1 MDLTVRTTDFGPDT
15 DQGFIV
21 KPSDITEVG
30 CTLDLSL
37 FGLSASDTSIP
48 AGTPLGKVTATGL
61 YGAYSGGDNRTEEAL
76 TFTEGG
82 SGLTSW
88 TATYGGQTTA
98 SIDDDAT
105 AADVKS
111 AFEALSTIAVDEF
124 LYERTTVGPSAW
136 KVTVNPDGPSAN
148 TDIGAFTTTPTG
160 GTGTVVVA
168 VTTAGGAEG
177 SSDGRQVFA
186 GLLFDSIPTRGK
198 VTGSV
203 GASRIVLGAI
213 YEAKLPTPVDT
224 AAKADV
230 PSIAF
235 V

>member
-1 MDLTVRTTDFGPDT
+1 MDLAIRTTDFGPDT

-30 CTLDLSL
+30 CTLDLAL

-61 YGAYSGGDNRTEEAL
+61 YGAYSGGANRTDERVTL
-76 TFTEGG
+76 TEGG

-88 TATYGGQTTA
+88 TATFGGQTTA

-105 AADVKS
+105 AAQ
-111 AFEALSTIAVDEF
+111 AQTALEALSTIGAGNV
-124 LYERTTVGPSAW
+124 LVTGTSVATGLTVTFRGDLADADVSA
-136 KVTVNPDGPSAN
+136 
-148 TDIGAFTTTPTG
+148 ITTTPTG

-186 GLLFDSIPTRGK
+186 GLLYDTIPTRGK
-198 VTGSV
+198 VAGNV

-213 YEAKLPTPVDT
+213 YEAKLPTPIDT

-230 PSIAF
+230 PTIAF

>member
-1 MDLTVRTTDFGPDT
+1 MDLAIRTTDFGPDT

-30 CTLDLSL
+30 CTLDLAL

-48 AGTPLGKVTATGL
+48 AGTQLGKVTATGL
-61 YGAYSGGDNRTEEAL
+61 YGAYSGGDNRTEESV

-88 TATYGGQTTA
+88 TATFNGHTT
-98 SIDDDAT
+98 SSLDDDAT
-105 AADVKS
+105 AAEVL
-111 AFEALSTIAVDEF
+111 AALEALADFAPGDLIV
-124 LYERTTVGPSAW
+124 ERLSVAPSSW
-136 KVTVNPDGPSAN
+136 KVTADPDGSLAN
-148 TDIGAFTTTPTG
+148 TDLGAFTTTPTG

-168 VTTAGGAEG
+168 VATAGGAEG

-186 GLLFDSIPTRGK
+186 GLLFDSIPTGGK
-198 VTGSV
+198 VAGNV
-203 GASRIVLGAI
+203 GASRIVLGAV
-213 YEAKLPTPVDT
+213 YEAKLPTPIDT

-230 PSIAF
+230 PTIAF

>member
-61 YGAYSGGDNRTEEAL
+61 YGAYSGGDNRTEEAW

-88 TATYGGQTTA
+88 TFTPDGGTA
-98 SIDDDAT
+98 SASLDDDAT
-105 AADVKS
+105 AAEVQAQFDDKYGEGNFIVTR
-111 AFEALSTIAVDEF
+111 EE
-124 LYERTTVGPSAW
+124 VGPSTWRA
-136 KVTVNPDGPSAN
+136 TVNPDGELAN
-148 TDIGAFTTTPTG
+148 TNLTPPTTTPTG

-168 VTTAGGAEG
+168 TATAGGAEG
-177 SSDGRQVFA
+177 SSDGREVFA
-186 GLLFDSIPTRGK
+186 GLLYDTIPTRGK
-198 VTGSV
+198 TSGNV

-213 YEAKLPTPVDT
+213 YEAKLPTPVDS

>member
-1 MDLTVRTTDFGPDT
+1 MDLAIRTTDFGPDT

-30 CTLDLSL
+30 CTLDLAL
-37 FGLSASDTSIP
+37 FGLTTSDTSIP
-48 AGTPLGKVTATGL
+48 AGTPLGKVTATGK
-61 YGAYSGGDNRTEEAL
+61 YGAYSGGANRTDEVATL
-76 TFTEGG
+76 TEGG

-88 TATYGGQTTA
+88 TATFGGQTTT

-105 AADVKS
+105 AAQVET
-111 AFEALSTIAVDEF
+111 ALEALSTIGAGNVAVTGTSVATG
-124 LYERTTVGPSAW
+124 LTVTFQGDLADADVGS
-136 KVTVNPDGPSAN
+136 
-148 TDIGAFTTTPTG
+148 ITTTPTG

-198 VTGSV
+198 VTGSA
-203 GASRIVLGAI
+203 GASRIVLGAV
-213 YEAKLPTPVDT
+213 YEAKLPSPVDT

-230 PSIAF
+230 PTIAF